1 MASTNAKKT
10 STVFSDERLA
20 GGMGQL
26 AAKQSNLAAFKRTV
40 LSCLLWEDNAYI
52 DGESIAKNI
61 AELIP
66 TIHPSLVS
74 QIAVQARYEQKLRH
88 VPLFICRE
96 MAKHD
101 SHKGFVANT
110 LAEVINR
117 PDELT
122 EFLSLYWKDNGKKT
136 LSAQVKRGLSSA
148 FGKFNEYQLA
158 KYNRKKEVCLRDV
171 LRLVHPSPKNQEQS
185 DLWKRLLSDSLAT
198 PDTWEVHLSKAT
210 SPEEKRSVWEN
221 LINTN
226 KLGATAFL
234 KNMRNMISV
243 NVAPSLIRK
252 GLASMNVEMLL
263 PLDFFKAAD
272 YAKDYMREIEDAMYR
287 CLASYKKL
295 PGKSVFV
302 VDVSGSMATQI
313 SNKSTFSRMDAGI
326 AMAILASEMC
336 ESISVY
342 ATAGSD
348 GLRTHSTQKIK
359 PYRGFAL
366 GQEIRNKVRSL
377 GGGGIFTRQ
386 CLEYIKTQEAE
397 APDRIIVFSD
407 SQDCDFGN
415 KKKPN
420 PFGKRNYIVD
430 VSSHKNGVNYQGVWT
445 AELSGWSEAF
455 LKYISYIEEELQK

>member
-1 MASTNAKKT
+1 MASTNKT
-10 STVFSDERLA
+10 STVFAEERLA
-20 GGMGQL
+20 GGAGQL
-26 AAKQSNLAAFKRTV
+26 AAKQSNLAALKRSV
-40 LSCLLWEDNAYI
+40 LACLLWEDNAYI
-52 DGESIAKNI
+52 DGKSIADNI
-61 AELIP
+61 ASLIP
-66 TIHPSLVS
+66 TVHPEMVAEL
-74 QIAVQARYEQKLRH
+74 AVQARYEQKLRH

-96 MAKHD
+96 MAKHE
-101 SHKGFVANT
+101 SHKGYVAQT
-110 LAEVINR
+110 LSTVINR
-117 PDELT
+117 PDEIT
-122 EFLSLYWKDNGKKT
+122 EFLSLYWRDNGKKT
-136 LSAQVKRGLSSA
+136 LSAQVKKGLSLA
-148 FGKFNEYQLA
+148 FAKFNEYQLA
-158 KYNRKKEVCLRDV
+158 KYNRKKEVSLRDA
-171 LRLVHPSPKNQEQS
+171 LRLVHPTPANQEQS
-185 DLWKRLLSDSLAT
+185 DLWNRLLSDSLAT
-198 PDTWEVHLSKAT
+198 PDTWEVNLSKAT
-210 SPEEKRSVWEN
+210 SPEEKKAVWTN
-221 LINTN
+221 LIENR
-226 KLGATAFL
+226 KLGASAFL

-243 NVAPSLIRK
+243 GVSPSLIK
-252 GLASMNVEMLL
+252 TGLASMNVEMLL

-272 YAKDYMREIEDAMYR
+272 YAQDYLREIEDAMYR